1 MKTRIT
7 EGLIDSI
14 VNYVVDRLLHSY
26 NKEFYNAIRNSP
38 ELKLQKEKIRAS
50 MDDAQRSVE
59 RVKHS
64 IQEFEKTKKA
74 YEAKYGEGS
83 YAKNLKKYG
92 YR

>member
-1 MKTRIT
+1 
-7 EGLIDSI
+7 
-14 VNYVVDRLLHSY
+14 
-26 NKEFYNAIRNSP
+26 
-38 ELKLQKEKIRAS
+38 

-83 YAKNLKKYG
+83 YEKNLKKYNQVPLPKQNALVVFLHQI
-92 YR
+92 YLYF